1 MCNFRQFRPLFDNLT
16 ANAVLGRAIKMEQQ
30 GLIVGLAIIGYLLGA
45 VPFGVVISKAM
56 GLPDP
61 RTVGSKN
68 LGFTNVLRVSGKK
81 AGILT
86 LIGDMGKGWVM
97 GFAAT
102 QLLQDEWAVLLV
114 ALAPFLGHLFSPFLG
129 FKGGKGVATA
139 LGSVLGVAP
148 LIGLL
153 LLLTW
158 IGAVALW
165 RYSSGGALTAFGL
178 FPVLAAVLRPSAA
191 FVSFAVVVTGLI
203 VVKHK
208 GNIERLW
215 NGTESRMGQR
225 KA

>member
-1 MCNFRQFRPLFDNLT
+1 
-16 ANAVLGRAIKMEQQ
+16 MEHQ
-30 GLIVGLAIIGYLLGA
+30 GLIAGLVVCGYLLGA

-68 LGFTNVLRVSGKK
+68 VGFTNVLRVSGKK

-86 LIGDMGKGWVM
+86 LIGDMGKGWIM
-97 GFAAT
+97 GFAAS
-102 QLLQDEWAVLLV
+102 QMLQDEWAILAV

-153 LLLTW
+153 LLLAW

-178 FPVLAAVLRPSAA
+178 FPIIAVLVHPTDS
-191 FVSFAVVVTGLI
+191 FILFSVMVSGLI
-203 VVKHK
+203 AVKHK

-215 NGTESRMGQR
+215 KGTESRIGQR
-225 KA
+225 G

>member
-1 MCNFRQFRPLFDNLT
+1 MNNEMLL
-16 ANAVLGRAIKMEQQ
+16 VLMAI
-30 GLIVGLAIIGYLLGA
+30 AGYLLGA
-45 VPFGVVISKAM
+45 IPFGIVVSKAM

-68 LGFTNVLRVSGKK
+68 VGFTNVLRVSGKK

-86 LIGDMGKGWVM
+86 LIGDMGKGWIM

-102 QLLQDEWAVLLV
+102 QMLQQEWMILLV

-139 LGSVLGVAP
+139 LGSVLGVEPA
-148 LIGLL
+148 IGFLL
-153 LLLTW
+153 LLAW
-158 IGAVALW
+158 VGAVAMW

-178 FPVLAAVLRPSAA
+178 FPLIASLVRPTVEFVLFSAI
-191 FVSFAVVVTGLI
+191 VSGLI
-203 VVKHK
+203 VLKHK

-215 NGTESRMGQR
+215 NGTESKIGQR
-225 KA
+225 S